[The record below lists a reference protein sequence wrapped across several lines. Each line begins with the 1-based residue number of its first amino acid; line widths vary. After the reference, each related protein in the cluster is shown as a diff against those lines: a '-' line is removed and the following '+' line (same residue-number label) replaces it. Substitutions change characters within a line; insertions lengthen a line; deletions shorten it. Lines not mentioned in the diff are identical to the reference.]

1 MRFGVAVRFL
11 VFFLLKLRVND
22 YATSHKASDKSIYH
36 VKHEKQKFSLTCQCF
51 FFSLYKG
58 FQGPCC
64 TKNFNNPIRLQNLK
78 AYWMQ
83 FDTGNCNINST
94 IFLTVKN
101 KLVCANPDMPWVRRA
116 IEYLK

>member
-1 MRFGVAVRFL
+1 MAKLTVC
-11 VFFLLKLRVND
+11 VFALLLLI
-22 YATSHKASDKSIYH
+22 ALSETS
-36 VKHEKQKFSLTCQCF
+36 
-51 FFSLYKG
+51 